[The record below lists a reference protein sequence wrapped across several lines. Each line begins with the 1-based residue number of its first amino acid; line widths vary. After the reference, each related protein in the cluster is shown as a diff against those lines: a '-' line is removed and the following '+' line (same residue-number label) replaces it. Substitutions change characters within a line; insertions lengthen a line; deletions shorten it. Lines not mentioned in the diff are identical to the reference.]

1 MSRDKPSL
9 RKTRGGR
16 IAKLERLT
24 QLKENTK
31 PLLNAFSK
39 GSESILDKSKEDL
52 EAPTPKEALRY
63 FT

>member
-1 MSRDKPSL
+1 MPRDKPSL
-9 RKTRGGR
+9 RKTRRER

-24 QLKENTK
+24 QPKENTK

-39 GSESILDKSKEDL
+39 RSEFILDESKEYL
-52 EAPTPKEALRY
+52 EAPTSKEALRY